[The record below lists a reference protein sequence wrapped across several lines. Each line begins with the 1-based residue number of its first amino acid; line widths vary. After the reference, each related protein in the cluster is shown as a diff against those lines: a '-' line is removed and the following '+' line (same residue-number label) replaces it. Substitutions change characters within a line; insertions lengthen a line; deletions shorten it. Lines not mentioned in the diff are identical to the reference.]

1 MDEAMTPDVA
11 AWLHD
16 LVSRQT
22 VEVGHPDARIQAG
35 MAWRAL
41 DQLAAVRAAGQEQG

>member
-16 LVSRQT
+16 LVSRQV
-22 VEVGHPDARIQAG
+22 VEVGHPDARIQADI
-35 MAWRAL
+35 AWRAL
-41 DQLAAVRAAGQEQG
+41 DQLDRIMQGAPNA

>member
-1 MDEAMTPDVA
+1 MSPDVA

-16 LVSRQT
+16 LVSRQAI
-22 VEVGHPDARIQAG
+22 EIGHPEARAQAE

-41 DQLAAVRAAGQEQG
+41 DELQHVIEGGS

>member
-1 MDEAMTPDVA
+1 MDQAMTPDVA

-16 LVSRQT
+16 LVSRQV

-41 DQLAAVRAAGQEQG
+41 DQLAAMQGQEQE